1 MKCLLSIEDQL
12 FKNVIIYIDGFSIE
26 LSFHSWDKPYL
37 LITYYDGFDLLIK
50 KMILAPNWYIIFLD
64 RYLLDI
70 LLTVMFILQ
79 IFYECF

>member
-37 LITYYDGFDLLIK
+37 LIRYYDGFDLLIK

-70 LLTVMFILQ
+70 LLTVMFILR